1 MKSVGSDPLLATA
14 AAEKEGFRLQ
24 VKLAPQRDVAHE
36 RSAGFAGHP
45 LPHQEALGE
54 HPQQEGEEGG
64 DGVRSG
70 PGAARTILL
79 FHTISARPSKPSYGP
94 SSIFMELGSYFC
106 SCKNKK
112 RHHHHRLV
120 Q

>member
-45 LPHQEALGE
+45 KHWVNSLSKRGRK
-54 HPQQEGEEGG
+54 EGM
-64 DGVRSG
+64 V
-70 PGAARTILL
+70 
-79 FHTISARPSKPSYGP
+79 
-94 SSIFMELGSYFC
+94 
-106 SCKNKK
+106 
-112 RHHHHRLV
+112 
-120 Q
+120 